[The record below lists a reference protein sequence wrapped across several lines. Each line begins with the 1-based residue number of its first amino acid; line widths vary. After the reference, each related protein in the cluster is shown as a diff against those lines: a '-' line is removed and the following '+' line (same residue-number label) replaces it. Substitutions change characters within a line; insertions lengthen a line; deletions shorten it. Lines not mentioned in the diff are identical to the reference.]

1 LMLRGVATAAR
12 VFGDPE
18 HARLAL
24 SNGEFLSREM
34 VRDGRVMRSHKD
46 GETRIPGFLEDH
58 AAVALGFI
66 ALYELTFDAIWIERA
81 GAIAKS
87 MVDWFRDDATGVFF
101 DTASDAEQLITRPR
115 DISDNA
121 MPSGTSLAVELLLH
135 LGDLNADTSMRDRA
149 ISVLESMATAITKY
163 PSAFGHLLG
172 AADMAVYGAIEVALV
187 GDPAADGFQVLER
200 EVAAKYVP
208 SLVLAGG
215 DPARNT
221 IELLAERTE
230 KDGKPTA
237 YVCHSYVC
245 DQPVTDPSALAAQL
259 ESAPRWL
266 QRENQNH

>member
-1 LMLRGVATAAR
+1 
-12 VFGDPE
+12 
-18 HARLAL
+18 
-24 SNGEFLSREM
+24 
-34 VRDGRVMRSHKD
+34 MRSHKD

-58 AAVALGFI
+58 ASVALGFI

-81 GAIAKS
+81 TAIAQS
-87 MVDWFRDDATGVFF
+87 MIQWFRDDATGVFF

-135 LGDLNADTSMRDRA
+135 LGDLTADDAMRERA
-149 ISVLESMATAITKY
+149 TSVLESVATAITKY

-172 AADMAVYGAIEVALV
+172 AADLAVFGAVEVALV
-187 GDPAADGFQVLER
+187 GDQSTEGFIPLER
-200 EVAAKYVP
+200 EVAAHYVP

-221 IELLAERTE
+221 IALLAGRTE

-245 DQPVTDPSALAAQL
+245 DQPVTESPALAAQL
-259 ESAPRWL
+259 ESAPTWL
-266 QRENQNH
+266 QREDQKP

>member
-1 LMLRGVATAAR
+1 
-12 VFGDPE
+12 
-18 HARLAL
+18 
-24 SNGEFLSREM
+24 
-34 VRDGRVMRSHKD
+34 
-46 GETRIPGFLEDH
+46 RIPGFLEDH
-58 AAVALGFI
+58 ASVALGFL

-81 GAIAKS
+81 DAIARS
-87 MVDWFRDDATGVFF
+87 MIQWFLDDGSGVFF

-121 MPSGTSLAVELLLH
+121 MPSGTSLAVDLLMH
-135 LGDLNADTSMRDRA
+135 LADLNADASMRDRA
-149 ISVLESMATAITKY
+149 TTVLESLATALTKY

-187 GDPAADGFQVLER
+187 GDRSNDEFGLLER
-200 EVAAKYVP
+200 EVAAHYVP

-215 DPARNT
+215 DSARST
-221 IELLAERTE
+221 IALLAERAE

-259 ESAPRWL
+259 EAAPRWL
-266 QRENQNH
+266 QREDQNH